1 VNYLLT
7 SSVTSWYILDT
18 SSVGSML
25 FRNRWTIMFSESLRR
40 SVYIITKCME
50 SYSLVLADVYSAQ
63 WVTYM

>member
-1 VNYLLT
+1 
-7 SSVTSWYILDT
+7 
-18 SSVGSML
+18 ML

-50 SYSLVLADVYSAQ
+50 SYSLVLADVCAAQ